1 MPWGG
6 QERKKEKI
14 ISHRPKESRGGGT
27 GKYFEVYDNA
37 NMEFLSWLSG

>member
-6 QERKKEKI
+6 QKRKKEK
-14 ISHRPKESRGGGT
+14 ISHRPKESQGGGT

-37 NMEFLSWLSG
+37 NMEFPSWLSGE